1 MSNKSDLARRVEIK
15 LVMEGVKGMDVNK
28 YLTSMTYTDNEED
41 KTDDLQIEIDDRE
54 GEWLSKW
61 LANGEEADATRVADQ
76 EVKQSKTVKHT
87 VVKGDTLSKIA
98 QTYLGSASR
107 HPEIAAENNIKNP
120 NLIYAGQ
127 VLTITIEGEI
137 KKETSNKSAE
147 QEAGEPKK
155 TEIHATIIQKNWN
168 SDGKDRVLDCGV
180 FEVDSVDASGP
191 PARVAIKGTSI
202 PYTST
207 IRTQKKTKAWE
218 KIKLS
223 TIANEIASIN
233 GLQCMYESDYDPIFT
248 RKEQV
253 QQSDIVFLQGLCKD
267 MGISLKVTSKTIVLF
282 DAAAYENK
290 PTVLTLKRGESDI
303 VNYRFS
309 TNLNDTAYSSC
320 RVSYTDPNTKKTI
333 EYTYKP
339 KKTETT
345 KEGTGQVLEIN
356 EKVKTREEA
365 RQLAMKRLRQ
375 KNKAEYQASFTLV
388 GNALLVAGVTVK
400 VVGFGAF
407 SGKYIVETAEHQVT
421 KGYKTNVKLR
431 KVLEGY

>member
-1 MSNKSDLARRVEIK
+1 MSRKSDLARRVEIK
-15 LVMEGVKGMDVNK
+15 LVMEGVKVMDVNK

-54 GEWLSKW
+54 GEWLSEW
-61 LANGEEADATRVADQ
+61 LA
-76 EVKQSKTVKHT
+76 K
-87 VVKGDTLSKIA
+87 
-98 QTYLGSASR
+98 
-107 HPEIAAENNIKNP
+107 
-120 NLIYAGQ
+120 
-127 VLTITIEGEI
+127 
-137 KKETSNKSAE
+137 
-147 QEAGEPKK
+147 GEPKK
-155 TEIHATIIQKNWN
+155 TEVHAAIIQKNWN

-180 FEVDSVDASGP
+180 FEVDGVDASGP
-191 PARVAIKGTSI
+191 PARVTIKGTSI

-223 TIANEIASIN
+223 TIANEIASTN
-233 GLQCMYESDYDPIFT
+233 GLRCMYESSYDPIFA

-253 QQSDIVFLQGLCKD
+253 QQSDIVFLQGICKN
-267 MGISLKVTSKTIVLF
+267 MGISLKVTSKMIILF
-282 DAAAYENK
+282 DAEAYESK
-290 PTVLTLKRGESDI
+290 PAVLTLKRGESDI

-320 RVSYTDPNTKKTI
+320 KVSYTDPNTKKTI
-333 EYTYKP
+333 EYTYTP
-339 KKTETT
+339 KKSSKGE
-345 KEGTGQVLEIN
+345 KGTGQVLEIN

-388 GNALLVAGVTVK
+388 GNTLLVAGVTVQ
-400 VVGFGAF
+400 VIGFGAF

-431 KVLEGY
+431 RVLEGY